1 MKYILVLGLFLPL
14 VLVYGRKFGDAPYFV
29 LFFSMSIIAGGYLIK
44 FFQGHSIGFRLNF
57 SIKDFSPVDRR
68 LSSILVWLWLL
79 IIVSW
84 LIGVSI
90 GLVNGVDPSR
100 VFRNFFGLVV
110 YIVFPVMLIVS
121 PSLRSLIIMI
131 FLAGIVQMCYGLEKS
146 YWLIINP
153 AAFSN
158 IRYSFSELRSFY
170 CSGFIVIFPLFMV
183 GVARQLL
190 PKHYFPNN
198 YGKIVNKLSKSL
210 IFTLLTLIALVI
222 PAMSKAYVLATT
234 ILFLGV
240 VFFSLSY
247 LIKTGRTHKN
257 IVLLVFLVVLLL
269 SLLPSSFY
277 EVIIYS
283 YSSQEASN
291 AIRAEQFGRLVSE
304 ITFFGNGL
312 GSSLSSRYA
321 QTGFFSYGHEL
332 TYVNIVLK
340 LGVFSIFLFSSYVIT
355 LMVAWIR
362 IVRRVYVFESLF
374 VIGLMGFLIVGA
386 GNPNLL
392 SNTAVI
398 LHCVAM
404 YILIKPFLKPL
415 KENQVESYS

>member
-1 MKYILVLGLFLPL
+1 MKYILVLGLFLSL
-14 VLVYGRKFGDAPYFV
+14 VLAYGMEFGDTAYVV
-29 LFFSMSIIAGGYLIK
+29 LFLTISLIAGGYLIK
-44 FFQGHSIGFRLNF
+44 FFQGRSIGFRLNF

-68 LSSILVWLWLL
+68 LSSILIWLWLL

-90 GLVNGVDPSR
+90 GLVNGVDPSK

-110 YIVFPVMLIVS
+110 YIIFPVMLIVS

-131 FLAGIVQMCYGLEKS
+131 FLAGIVQMCYGFESS

-158 IRYSFSELRSFY
+158 VLYSFSELRSFY
-170 CSGFIVIFPLFMV
+170 NTGFIVIFPLFMV

-222 PAMSKAYVLATT
+222 PAMSKAYILATT

-257 IVLLVFLVVLLL
+257 IVLLVFLVVFLL

-283 YSSQEASN
+283 YSSQEISYAT
-291 AIRAEQFGRLVSE
+291 RAEQFGRLVSE

-312 GSSLSSRYA
+312 GSSLRSSAR
-321 QTGFFSYGHEL
+321 TGAFSYGHEL
-332 TYVNIVLK
+332 TYVNIVHK

-374 VIGLMGFLIVGA
+374 VIGLMGYLIVGA

-392 SNTAVI
+392 ANVAVI